1 MFLNG
6 IFQCTAQRYC
16 NHCNQI
22 KKVWKI
28 QHQGTLSKNKKIQKQ
43 ETPEKK
49 TSKIFHTFCRRRSDL
64 VWNFPLICFLK
75 GSLTNNHSI
84 FQFFKEH
91 FMKHYRQIARK
102 AVVLYKVGEGSYM
115 YVYTVQKFGRLYK
128 IFTKCYNQ

>member
-1 MFLNG
+1 MRPFALLA
-6 IFQCTAQRYC
+6 IPCWSLPDPRLSFT
-16 NHCNQI
+16 
-22 KKVWKI
+22 KKCGKFNTREGGTDMVI
-28 QHQGTLSKNKKIQKQ
+28 STLSKNKKIQKQ

-84 FQFFKEH
+84 FKFFKEH

-102 AVVLYKVGEGSYM
+102 AVVLYKVGKGSYVSF
-115 YVYTVQKFGRLYK
+115 YCAEIWQAL
-128 IFTKCYNQ
+128 